1 MTLWSRFRSW
11 LSAILQRSR
20 MESEMDAEL
29 RFHVEAYA
37 EDLVRKGVPRPEALR
52 SARSEFGGIEQAK
65 EECRDARGVNHFQA
79 LLQDL
84 RFGARLLRGNPGFT
98 TAEVLTL
105 ALGIGATTAIFSV
118 VYGVLLRPLPFP
130 EPNRMVAIWEVNH
143 RGTYSPLADPNFDD
157 FRDQNHSFRAIAK
170 YYGGDASVVGPT
182 GPVRTR
188 IASVTRDF
196 FEVLGVS
203 PVIGRSFAPDDAHP
217 GAAPVL
223 LASNRYWKEYLASAR
238 DLSTLK
244 LRVQGRIYSVVGIL
258 PEQSEFPE
266 KTDLWLPA
274 ELDPENPSRTSHNYF
289 AIGRLRRGMSATQAA
304 TDLAAIAKRIVEQ
317 SPEQNEYLLRSA
329 TAVPLQTSLTGRV
342 RSPLYILLGAVGFLL
357 LVACAN
363 VANFLLAQAS
373 KRARELAIRN
383 ALGAG
388 RRRLVRQFI
397 TEMLLLAGLSCAV
410 GILVALGFLRALLV
424 LVPQDLP
431 RIEEVTISWPVLVF
445 TAGISFLAAVGLG
458 ILTAVRATSR
468 APGGTLVE
476 AGRGNVGTQRSQ
488 RVGRAIVAAQLAMTL
503 ALLTGAGLLG
513 RSMLRVLSVNP
524 GFRTDN
530 VVTMDLQLPEP
541 ADLKPDAEM
550 VFRAH
555 ESQFTGGLIQRL
567 HAIPGVQQ
575 VAAVN
580 AVPMD
585 GGLPDG
591 MFLLVSPQEN
601 PKNFEGYGRLA
612 QQAERRGTADF
623 CAATPEYF
631 QALGIP
637 LHRGRFF
644 DQHDGFDSP
653 HAAVITESLAQLR
666 WPHQDPIGQ
675 TIQFGNMDGDLH
687 LLTVVGVAGDT
698 HEYGL
703 EQPPRPTVYVNLL
716 QRPRSEFSVVMH
728 TEADSGP
735 VIAAARSMVHD
746 EAPDVPPRF
755 RTFTQIYSASLGSRR
770 FNLTLV
776 VVFALTAFLLA
787 VAGVYGVVAYGV
799 AQRTQEIG
807 VRMALGARSVDV
819 LRLILRQGL
828 TATLIGV
835 AIGVAGSFATARTI
849 RSLLFDV
856 KPTDPLTF
864 VAVAA
869 TLMGVAGL
877 ACYIPARRA
886 TKVDPLVALRYE

>member
-1 MTLWSRFRSW
+1 MR
-11 LSAILQRSR
+11 AILQRSR
-20 MESEMDAEL
+20 TENEMDAEL

-37 EDLVRKGVPRPEALR
+37 EDLVRSGVLREEALR
-52 SARSEFGGIEQAK
+52 RARIEFGGIEQTK
-65 EECRDARGVNHFQA
+65 EECRDARGINHFES
-79 LLQDL
+79 LVQDL
-84 RFGARLLRGNPGFT
+84 RFGTRMLSRNPGFT
-98 TAEVLTL
+98 AAAVLTL

-130 EPNRMVAIWEVNH
+130 EPNRLVAIWEVNH
-143 RGTYSPLADPNFDD
+143 HGTFSHLADPNFDD
-157 FRDQNHSFRAIAK
+157 FRNQNHSFQVVAK
-170 YYGGDASVVGPT
+170 YNGGIASVVGPAGPTRT
-182 GPVRTR
+182 G
-188 IASVTRDF
+188 IAFVTRDF
-196 FEVLGVS
+196 FNVLDVH
-203 PVIGRSFAPDDAHP
+203 PLMGRSFAPDDAHV

-223 LASNRYWKEYLASAR
+223 LASYRYWKEYLASAQ
-238 DLSTLK
+238 DLLPFK
-244 LRVQGRIYSVVGIL
+244 LRIADRIYSVVGIL
-258 PEQSEFPE
+258 PERFEFPA
-266 KTDLWLPA
+266 KTDLWMPA
-274 ELDPENPSRTSHNYF
+274 ELYPENTSRTSHNYL
-289 AIGRLRRGMSATQAA
+289 ALGRLRNGVSVAQAA
-304 TDLAAIAKRIVEQ
+304 ADLGAIAERIVQQ

-329 TAVPLQTSLTGRV
+329 TAVPLQASLTDGV

-373 KRARELAIRN
+373 KRMRELAIRN

-388 RRRLVRQFI
+388 RRRLLRQFI
-397 TEMLLLAGLSCAV
+397 TEMLLLSGLSCVLAILIGV
-410 GILVALGFLRALLV
+410 GLLRALLA
-424 LVPQDLP
+424 LAPQDLP

-445 TAGISFLAAVGLG
+445 TAAISFLAAIGLG
-458 ILTAVRATSR
+458 ILTALRATSR
-468 APGGTLVE
+468 APGGALVE
-476 AGRGNVGTQRSQ
+476 GGRGNAGTQRSQ
-488 RVGRAIVAAQLAMTL
+488 RLGRAIVAAQLAITL

-524 GFRTDN
+524 GFRTEN
-530 VVTMDLQLPEP
+530 VVAMDLQLPESG
-541 ADLKPDAEM
+541 DLKPDAEM
-550 VFRAH
+550 AFRAH
-555 ESQFTGGLIQRL
+555 ESQFTSGLIQRL

-575 VAAVN
+575 AAAVN

-601 PKNFEGYGRLA
+601 PKNFEEYGRLA

-623 CAATPEYF
+623 CAASPEYF

-637 LHRGRFF
+637 LLRGRFF
-644 DQHDGFDSP
+644 DQHDGFNSP
-653 HAAVITESLAQLR
+653 HAAVITESLVRLR
-666 WPHQDPIGQ
+666 WPHQDPIGH
-675 TIQFGNMDGDLH
+675 TIQFGNMDGDPH
-687 LLTVVGVAGDT
+687 LLTIVGIAGDT

-703 EQPPRPTVYVNLL
+703 EAPPRPTVYVNLL
-716 QRPRSEFSVVMH
+716 QRPRSDFSLVMH

-735 VIAAARSMVHD
+735 VIAAARAIVHD

-776 VVFALTAFLLA
+776 VIFALTALLLA
-787 VAGVYGVVAYGV
+787 VAGVYGVVAYGA

-835 AIGVAGSFATARTI
+835 AIGVVGSFATARTI
-849 RSLLFDV
+849 QSLLFDV

-864 VAVAA
+864 IAVAA
-869 TLMGVAGL
+869 SLIGVAGL

-886 TKVDPLVALRYE
+886 TKVDPIVALRYE